1 VSTGY
6 HVPCTGYHLY
16 ILKRKNTLLWRL
28 EHANRE
34 GFSYL
39 FGTMHVRD
47 SKAFGFVAQAKEK
60 ILSCEA
66 FATEFNF
73 AEAEHSN
80 IIPTQLP
87 EGMTLSRLLTKRQY
101 QKVQHYFSLITGLPF
116 HLFENSTPLIISNLM
131 AGHILSSDRAVSLD
145 QELWNFAKAEEKI
158 LLGVESLEEQMAIF
172 QMIPLKVQVQSLV
185 KSIKS
190 ISQFKKAT
198 LKSIE
203 VYQSGDIVKLYKMAK
218 KGNGKLRKILLY
230 DRNQIMASRI
240 TRLIEE
246 QNIFIAIGAGHLA
259 GSKGDIKL
267 PLGAALNANPS
278 QLSST

>member
-1 VSTGY
+1 MS
-6 HVPCTGYHLY
+6 
-16 ILKRKNTLLWRL
+16 KKNTLLWQLKHRD
-28 EHANRE
+28 RE
-34 GFSYL
+34 GYSYL

-47 SKAFGFVAQAKEK
+47 GKAFRFVDQAKEK

-80 IIPTQLP
+80 ILPTQLP
-87 EGMTLSRLLTKRQY
+87 DGMTISQLLTKRQY
-101 QKVQHYFSLITGLPF
+101 QKLQHYFSLITGLPF

-145 QELWNFAKAEEKI
+145 QALWNFAKAEEKI
-158 LLGVESLEEQMAIF
+158 LLGVESLEEQMEIF
-172 QMIPLKVQVQSLV
+172 QHIPLKVQTQSLV
-185 KSIKS
+185 KSMKS
-190 ISQFKKAT
+190 ISQFRKAT
-198 LKSIE
+198 LKSVE

-230 DRNQIMASRI
+230 DRNQIMATRI
-240 TRLIEE
+240 ARLIAE

-259 GSKGDIKL
+259 GSKGVLKL
-267 PLGAALNANPS
+267 LKEEEVKVKH
-278 QLSST
+278 LSIG